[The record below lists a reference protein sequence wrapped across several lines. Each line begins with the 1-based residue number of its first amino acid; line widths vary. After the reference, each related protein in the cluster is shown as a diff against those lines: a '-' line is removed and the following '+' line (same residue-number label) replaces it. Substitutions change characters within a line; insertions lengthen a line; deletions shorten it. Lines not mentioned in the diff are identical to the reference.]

1 MKTLSQF
8 KQAMKAPM
16 YQKLNPKELI
26 LYKTGFK
33 NGYRMS
39 VQHHQQKMDYQLLK
53 LKIKQEK
60 FVENKEGIKIN
71 KKKVLPASF
80 EAVVNKVC
88 IYYEVNKQEVLGDRR
103 FEFLVRTRSII
114 INLMIEVH
122 SISLSH
128 LARLLNMDHTTIIHH
143 RKMKALS
150 SRFWSEDKTI
160 HEEFKELKNQYT
172 KSSLLE
178 NYSKILITMSPIIP
192 HFANECLEILG
203 NKDNSKWPISI
214 KELLVENS
222 VNYVI
227 QINGKKRAV
236 INSIRDTSEKDLFE
250 LIKNNSATKKY
261 IENKVIKKRIFI
273 PNKLINIIL

>member
-1 MKTLSQF
+1 
-8 KQAMKAPM
+8 
-16 YQKLNPKELI
+16 
-26 LYKTGFK
+26 
-33 NGYRMS
+33 
-39 VQHHQQKMDYQLLK
+39 
-53 LKIKQEK
+53 
-60 FVENKEGIKIN
+60 
-71 KKKVLPASF
+71 
-80 EAVVNKVC
+80 
-88 IYYEVNKQEVLGDRR
+88 
-103 FEFLVRTRSII
+103 
-114 INLMIEVH
+114 
-122 SISLSH
+122 
-128 LARLLNMDHTTIIHH
+128 
-143 RKMKALS
+143 
-150 SRFWSEDKTI
+150 
-160 HEEFKELKNQYT
+160 
-172 KSSLLE
+172 
-178 NYSKILITMSPIIP
+178 MSPIIP